1 MPQAFYIVFHQGCP
15 GNNVYRNRTQLSYD
29 NLDPNIS
36 GYLNKRQ
43 LSYGNLDLN
52 ISGCLSRTQLSYE
65 NLVLLRPTFNLTRL
79 IYYHVTA
86 ILKLCICLL
95 RVWGG
100 CFKVTMQKRV
110 AEKFRWCRCGAERGV
125 PHARTWE

>member
-1 MPQAFYIVFHQGCP
+1 MPQVFYIVFHQGCP
-15 GNNVYRNRTQLSYD
+15 GNNVYLNRTQLSYD

-43 LSYGNLDLN
+43 LSNGNLDLN

-65 NLVLLRPTFNLTRL
+65 NLVLLRTTFNLTRL

-86 ILKLCICLL
+86 ILKLCI
-95 RVWGG
+95 
-100 CFKVTMQKRV
+100 
-110 AEKFRWCRCGAERGV
+110 
-125 PHARTWE
+125 